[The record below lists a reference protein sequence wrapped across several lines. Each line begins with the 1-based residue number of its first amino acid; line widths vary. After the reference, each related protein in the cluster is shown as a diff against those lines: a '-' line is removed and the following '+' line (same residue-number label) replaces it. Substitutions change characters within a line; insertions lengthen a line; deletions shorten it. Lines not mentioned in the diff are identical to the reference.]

1 MWTAIQLCKKTQTLN
16 SYGDIVE
23 TLTKRTVY
31 AEEMSVGMNEVYQA
45 MAVGYKPQVKF
56 RLENFMDYQG
66 EEIVEYAPFLSTDSY
81 QYRVLRT
88 YRSGD
93 QLELVCYN
101 SIDNPKVVVS
111 NAST

>member
-1 MWTAIQLCKKTQTLN
+1 MYTQITLVKKNPSLN
-16 SYGDIVE
+16 AYGDLVDDPTE
-23 TLTKRTVY
+23 RKVL

-45 MAVGYKPQVKF
+45 MAVGYKPQAKF

-66 EEIVEYAPFLSTDSY
+66 EEIVEYAPFLSTDTY